1 METYT
6 VTVDVNG
13 TVRYYKPNTEI
24 LHRIDGPAIEYSDG
38 SKYYYVDDNLHR
50 IDGPAIEYANGTKVY
65 YVDGVYFSEY
75 VFNAQFMNSLNG
87 KIVEIDGKQYRLT
100 AA

>member
-24 LHRIDGPAIEYSDG
+24 LHR
-38 SKYYYVDDNLHR
+38 L
-50 IDGPAIEYANGTKVY
+50 DGPAIEYANGTKVY